1 MEGIIGVPVTSVN
14 MKLIIN
20 FDKVGGFVEEC
31 RSLKS
36 ASKYAAI
43 DTLFDA
49 LSKCKQKNAAF
60 YAAIDALF
68 NAFFTSKGNLNPDVL
83 QYRAEISGETIYDKR
98 KKITGSFSY
107 CFCDSC
113 TDDYFYE
120 KFPVQGRCRHI

>member
-43 DTLFDA
+43 D
-49 LSKCKQKNAAF
+49 
-60 YAAIDALF
+60 ALF

-83 QYRAEISGETIYDKR
+83 QYRAEISGGD
-98 KKITGSFSY
+98 
-107 CFCDSC
+107 
-113 TDDYFYE
+113 
-120 KFPVQGRCRHI
+120 HI

>member
-43 DTLFDA
+43 D
-49 LSKCKQKNAAF
+49 
-60 YAAIDALF
+60 ALF
-68 NAFFTSKGNLNPDVL
+68 NAFFTSKGNLNPDV
-83 QYRAEISGETIYDKR
+83 
-98 KKITGSFSY
+98 
-107 CFCDSC
+107 
-113 TDDYFYE
+113 
-120 KFPVQGRCRHI
+120 